1 MRIPSIFFLLALL
14 LLTTASCSLE
24 ERIERR
30 EDRLIGTWIIDR
42 ARFDEPGD
50 LFRDNLD
57 DELKGDVL
65 TFFADGTVFYEARDG
80 FFFDGFWRITAVRE
94 QTDGERDV
102 EFFIDAEFFRPSG
115 TFAFA
120 WLGVITR
127 LTRNNFNLTVQEPG
141 GSLILRLDRLD

>member
-1 MRIPSIFFLLALL
+1 MRIPSLLFTFLAFLLF
-14 LLTTASCSLE
+14 TASCSIE
-24 ERIERR
+24 NRIERR

-57 DELKGDVL
+57 DELKGDIL

-80 FFFDGFWRITAVRE
+80 FDFDGLWRITAVRDRL
-94 QTDGERDV
+94 DGEWDA
-102 EFFIDAEFFRPSG
+102 EFFLDAEFFRPNG

-127 LTRNNFNLTVQEPG
+127 LTNNNFNFTVQEPG